1 MTGACRRA
9 MPRSPPPSEEAG
21 AQASPRF
28 VLTAITND
36 PGLAARADAAG
47 VDRVGID
54 IERLNKSARQGHLAD
69 ARLSDH
75 RLADLADLAP
85 VLRRAAL
92 FARLNPL
99 HDGSGDEVATALAGG
114 AGVLM
119 LPFFTTAGEVEGLVR
134 LADGRARI
142 VLLLETAAALVRL
155 HDILAVAGIDEVM
168 VGLNDLHLYIGIAN
182 PFELVA
188 SDLMTL
194 VSDQVRGRGLGF
206 GFGGVARAGD
216 DTLPVPADL
225 VLAQHARLRSSAAW
239 LSRSFFAALPE
250 TSDLGSEIE
259 RLRGRLAYWFAQP
272 EAALEHQ
279 RDRLRVLLAELAA
292 GPTGR

>member
-1 MTGACRRA
+1 
-9 MPRSPPPSEEAG
+9 MPRSPAPSKAAG
-21 AQASPRF
+21 TQASPHF

-54 IERLNKSARQGHLAD
+54 IERLNKSARQGHLAH
-69 ARLSDH
+69 ARLSNH
-75 RLADLADLAP
+75 RLADLADLTP
-85 VLRRAAL
+85 VVRRAAL

-99 HDGSGDEVATALAGG
+99 HRESADEVATALAGR
-114 AGVLM
+114 ASVLM
-119 LPFFTTAGEVEGLVR
+119 LPFFTRAAEVESFVR
-134 LADGRARI
+134 LIDGRARV

-155 HDILAVAGIDEVM
+155 RDILAVAGVDEVM
-168 VGLNDLHLYIGIAN
+168 VGLNDLHLSTGVGN
-182 PFELVA
+182 PFELIA

-194 VSDQVRGRGLGF
+194 VSEQVRARGLAF

-250 TSDLGSEIE
+250 TADLGSEIG
-259 RLRGRLAYWFAQP
+259 RLRRRLAYWFAQP
-272 EAALEHQ
+272 EAALERE
-279 RDRLRVLLAELAA
+279 RDRLRRLLSEPA
-292 GPTGR
+292 GR

>member
-1 MTGACRRA
+1 
-9 MPRSPPPSEEAG
+9 MPRSRAPSEVAV
-21 AQASPRF
+21 AQASPHF
-28 VLTAITND
+28 VLTAIADD
-36 PGLAARADAAG
+36 PALAARADAAG

-54 IERLNKSARQGHLAD
+54 IERLNKPARQGHLPH
-69 ARLSDH
+69 ARLSNH
-75 RLADLADLAP
+75 RLADLAALVP

-99 HDGSGDEVATALAGG
+99 HGESGDEVEGALAGG

-119 LPFFTTAGEVEGLVR
+119 LPFFTTAAEVERFVR
-134 LADGRARI
+134 LVDGRARI

-168 VGLNDLHLYIGIAN
+168 VGLNDLQLSTGIGN

-194 VSDQVRGRGLGF
+194 VSEQVRGRGLRF
-206 GFGGVARAGD
+206 GFGGVARASD

-239 LSRSFFAALPE
+239 LSRSFFAGLPD
-250 TSDLGSEIE
+250 TADLGSEVA
-259 RLRGRLAYWFAQP
+259 RLRRRLAYWSAQP
-272 EAALEHQ
+272 EVELERQ
-279 RDRLRVLLAELAA
+279 RDRLRALLSGLAA
-292 GPTGR
+292 GPAGR

>member
-1 MTGACRRA
+1 
-9 MPRSPPPSEEAG
+9 MPRSPAPSENAG
-21 AQASPRF
+21 AEASPHF
-28 VLTAITND
+28 VLTAITKD
-36 PGLAARADAAG
+36 QGLAARADAAG

-54 IERLNKSARQGHLAD
+54 IERQNKSARQGHLPQ
-69 ARLSDH
+69 ARLSNH
-75 RLADLADLAP
+75 RLADLANLAP

-99 HDGSGDEVATALAGG
+99 HDGSADEVATALAGG

-119 LPFFTTAGEVEGLVR
+119 LPFFTTVAEVERFVLLV
-134 LADGRARI
+134 DGRARI

-168 VGLNDLHLYIGIAN
+168 VGLNDLHLSTGIAN

-188 SDLMTL
+188 SDVMTL
-194 VSDQVRGRGLGF
+194 VSQQVRGRGLGF

-239 LSRSFFAALPE
+239 LSRSFFAGLPE
-250 TSDLGSEIE
+250 TDDLGSEIGK
-259 RLRGRLAYWFAQP
+259 LRRRLAYWFAQP
-272 EAALEHQ
+272 EAALERE
-279 RDRLRVLLAELAA
+279 RDRLRVLLAGLGA

>member
-1 MTGACRRA
+1 
-9 MPRSPPPSEEAG
+9 MPLSPAPSEETCVR
-21 AQASPRF
+21 ASSHF

-36 PGLAARADAAG
+36 PGLAAHADAAG

-69 ARLSDH
+69 ARISSH

-99 HDGSGDEVATALAGG
+99 HDDSAAEVATALAGG

-119 LPFFTTAGEVEGLVR
+119 LPFFTTAVEVERFVR
-134 LADGRARI
+134 LVDGRARV
-142 VLLLETAAALVRL
+142 VLLLETAAAVVRL

-168 VGLNDLHLYIGIAN
+168 VGLNDLHLSTGVGN

-188 SDLMTL
+188 ADLMTL
-194 VSDQVRGRGLGF
+194 VSEQVRGRGLPF

-216 DTLPVPADL
+216 DSLPIPADL
-225 VLAQHARLRSSAAW
+225 VLAQHARLRSSRAW

-250 TSDLGSEIE
+250 TADLGSEIE
-259 RLRGRLAYWFAQP
+259 KLRQRLAYWFAQP
-272 EAALEHQ
+272 EAALERQ
-279 RDRLRVLLAELAA
+279 RDRLRVLLAGQAPGIA
-292 GPTGR
+292 GR